1 MACPQCGAETSP
13 EAAFCAACGHKL
25 TSKNHSGVPTEQ
37 VLGSLSLRQAVKLA
51 RKIWTEKG
59 YKTKPIRHNESVYVL
74 AKSKT
79 DNEKELIQIG
89 VEETLSERV
98 VESLSSI
105 RDDKGFDTAY
115 FFATRTGDGTEIE
128 QTEAGQLEY
137 LDPEKIS
144 SLVQRLE
151 LERFIS
157 TEFPDAIPETSPPEP
172 DSPGEGNSGSEST
185 ESPSGSRS
193 EPGASSEDSAKPD
206 GDSVAKEERAAQIVS
221 QAAGSSVT
229 ESRLLEQGSTGFLST
244 ANLREAPLIEYLD
257 TGENP
262 QFIFQNDLKGISIEE
277 HGAIQ
282 PADDYRAF
290 VAITD
295 QRIICVIGQ
304 EDADTVV
311 TIPYGELQSVESAT
325 GMLKHRITVSGDNRD
340 IDLYIATEA
349 IDDEDEVGAAED
361 FIAARLGTETGS
373 IQRIT
378 VDGQPLESVSSE
390 EVEEEATT
398 LEMIGAVAVLLV
410 GGVIVLA
417 ILGGVVGVL
426 TSSGDAGAGDAE
438 QQLIEK
444 DPESLTLQLQQLD
457 TGWKSYSGR
466 TTDLLE
472 TTEPNSTS
480 VYWNPDESSQFSGRS
495 VIKSEIVLLDTVNE
509 SKEVYSREVEEVTEE
524 FAVGNPQIGDEA
536 VLFEDGNT
544 IRIKFRHRNMVASVA
559 YQKPMSIGFQKSQTK
574 EFARDIVENTK

>member
-1 MACPQCGAETSP
+1 M
-13 EAAFCAACGHKL
+13 
-25 TSKNHSGVPTEQ
+25 
-37 VLGSLSLRQAVKLA
+37 RQAVKLV
-51 RKIWTEKG
+51 REIWTKKG
-59 YKTKPIRHNESVYVL
+59 YKTKPIKHNESVYVL
-74 AKSKT
+74 ANSKA

-89 VEETLSERV
+89 FEETLSERV
-98 VESLSSI
+98 VESLSTI
-105 RDDKGFDTAY
+105 RDDRGFDTAY
-115 FFATRTGDGTEIE
+115 FFATHTKGSTEIE
-128 QTEAGQLEY
+128 QTEPGQLEY
-137 LDPEKIS
+137 LSPEKIS
-144 SLVQRLE
+144 SLVQQLE

-157 TEFPDAIPETSPPEP
+157 TEFPDAIPETSLPEP
-172 DSPGEGNSGSEST
+172 DSPKEGNSSSEST
-185 ESPSGSRS
+185 ESPSESPS
-193 EPGASSEDSAKPD
+193 EPVASSEDSAKPG

-229 ESRLLEQGSTGFLST
+229 ESRLLEQGSTGLLST

-262 QFIFQNDLKGISIEE
+262 QFIFQNELKGISIESN
-277 HGAIQ
+277 GAIQ
-282 PADDYRAF
+282 PAGDYRAF
-290 VAITD
+290 VVITD
-295 QRIICVIGQ
+295 QRILCVIGQ

-311 TIPYGELQSVESAT
+311 TIPYRELQSVESAT

-349 IDDEDEVGAAED
+349 IDDEDEVGSAED
-361 FIAARLGTETGS
+361 FISARLGTETGS

-378 VDGQPLESVSSE
+378 VDGQPLESVPSE

-398 LEMIGAVAVLLV
+398 LEMVGAVAVLLM
-410 GGVIVLA
+410 GSVIVLA

-426 TSSGDAGAGDAE
+426 TSSGDAGADDAE

-444 DPESLTLQLQQLD
+444 NPESLTLQLQQLD

-466 TTDLLE
+466 TADLLE

-480 VYWNPDESSQFSGRS
+480 VYWNPDESSQLSGPS
-495 VIKSEIVLLDTVNE
+495 VIKSEVVLPDTVNE
-509 SKEVYSREVEEVTEE
+509 SKGVYSREVKEVTEE
-524 FAVGNPQIGDEA
+524 FAVENPQIGDEA

-544 IRIKFRHRNMVASVA
+544 IRVIFRHQNMVASVA

-574 EFARDIVENTK
+574 EFARDIVKNTK

>member
-13 EAAFCAACGHKL
+13 EAAFCAACGNKL
-25 TSKNHSGVPTEQ
+25 NSENHSGVPTER
-37 VLGSLSLRQAVKLA
+37 VLGCLSLRQAVKLV

-59 YKTKPIRHNESVYVL
+59 YKTKPIKHNESVYVL

-89 VEETLSERV
+89 LEETVSERV

-105 RDDKGFDTAY
+105 REDRGFDTAY
-115 FFATRTGDGTEIE
+115 FFATRTGGGTEIE
-128 QTEAGQLEY
+128 QTEPGQLEY

-151 LERFIS
+151 LEQFVS

-172 DSPGEGNSGSEST
+172 DSPGGGNTGSEST
-185 ESPSGSRS
+185 ESPSGSPS
-193 EPGASSEDSAKPD
+193 EPEASSEDSAKPG
-206 GDSVAKEERAAQIVS
+206 GDSVTKEERATQIVS

-277 HGAIQ
+277 CGAIQ

-290 VAITD
+290 VVITD
-295 QRIICVIGQ
+295 QRILCVIGQ
-304 EDADTVV
+304 EDADTVI
-311 TIPYGELQSVESAT
+311 TIPYGEIQSVESVT

-361 FIAARLGTETGS
+361 FITARLGTETGS

-378 VDGQPLESVSSE
+378 VDGEPLDLVSSDE
-390 EVEEEATT
+390 LEEEATT

-438 QQLIEK
+438 QQLIEN

-466 TTDLLE
+466 TGDLLE

-495 VIKSEIVLLDTVNE
+495 VIKSEVVLLDTVNE
-509 SKEVYSREVEEVTEE
+509 SKGVYSREVDEVTEE
-524 FAVGNPQIGDEA
+524 FAVENPRIGDDA
-536 VLFEDGNT
+536 IVYEDGKE
-544 IRIKFRHRNMVASVA
+544 IHIVFRYRNMVGTVA
-559 YQKPMSIGFQKSQTK
+559 YLKPMSIGLQKSQTK
-574 EFARDIVENTK
+574 EFARDMVENAK